1 MQDITNLAIPK
12 GSTVL
17 VVGANGFIAS
27 HVVNQLLRFG
37 YRVRGT
43 VRDPAKNA
51 WLPVLFDNTYGK
63 GNFELL
69 AVPDLMRDGA
79 LDEAVKGASAVISV
93 ASLVSHDPDPTK
105 VVPPAV
111 QLIEKTLRSAYNE
124 PSVKRFVLTSSSTTT
139 IPWGPQGIAAGR
151 DIRSDSWSEDAL
163 EIALAPP
170 PYTIARA
177 GPVYAASKI
186 KQEQTMWKFFEEN
199 KEGRPDIVINSVL
212 PAMTFGRSLDPVN
225 QGHASSSELI
235 EKLWKCEPIPTPFV
249 APRLFSDVE
258 DVALLHVA
266 ATILHDVRGER
277 LCAFSE
283 PFHWDKVLAILR
295 KQNPDHEFPTD
306 FVSRECKN
314 RIMTKPRAE
323 EVLKI
328 MGRERL
334 TSLEESLRLN
344 VEDLRQ
350 GS

>member
-27 HVVNQLLRFG
+27 HV
-37 YRVRGT
+37 
-43 VRDPAKNA
+43 NA
-51 WLPVLFDNTYGK
+51 WLPVLFDNPYGK

-69 AVPDLMRDGA
+69 AVLDLMRDGA

-139 IPWGPQGIAAGR
+139 IPWGPQGIAEGR

-199 KEGRPDIVINSVL
+199 KERRPDIVINSVL

-249 APRLFSDVE
+249 APSQFPPSFADLSFSIQNLLAGLFSDVE

-295 KQNPDHEFPTD
+295 KQSPDHEFPAD